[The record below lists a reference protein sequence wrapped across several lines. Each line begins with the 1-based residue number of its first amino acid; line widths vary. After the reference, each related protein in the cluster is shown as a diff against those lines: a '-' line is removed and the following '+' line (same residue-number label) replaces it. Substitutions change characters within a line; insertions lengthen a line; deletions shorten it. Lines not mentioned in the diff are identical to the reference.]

1 MAELW
6 HYSDRGT
13 PKGPVARAEIETMI
27 RQGVI
32 SRTTLI
38 WREGMTGWVDAWTQ
52 FSFDTI
58 TPPPLP
64 GQYQEAPL
72 AQPGPAQPGTAVQ
85 DGLYAG
91 APARSFQQAISI
103 CFGKYATFSGRASR
117 SEYWYFVLFTVL
129 VSFALALVEAVA
141 TGGETTVL
149 SDMFS
154 LATLLPSLA
163 VGARRLHDIDRSGWW
178 IGAPVLGGIAFF
190 GFALAAAQGP
200 AAPGLIT
207 IGSVIGLGLVILL
220 LVFLVTKGDPG
231 PNRFG

>member
-13 PKGPVARAEIETMI
+13 PKGPVGRAEIETMI

-38 WREGMTGWVDAWTQ
+38 WREGMAGWVDAWTQ

-64 GQYQEAPL
+64 GQYQEVPL
-72 AQPGPAQPGTAVQ
+72 AQPGASTP

-91 APARSFQQAISI
+91 APARSLQQAISV
-103 CFGKYATFSGRASR
+103 CLGKYATFSGRASR
-117 SEYWYFVLFTVL
+117 SEYWYFVLFTAL
-129 VSFALALVEAVA
+129 VSFALALVEVAA
-141 TGGETTVL
+141 TGGETTVM
-149 SDMFS
+149 SDLFS

-163 VGARRLHDIDRSGWW
+163 VGVRRLHDINRSGWW
-178 IGAPVLGGIAFF
+178 IGAPALGGIAFA
-190 GFALAAAQGP
+190 GFAIIAAQGP
-200 AAPGLIT
+200 AAPGLIA
-207 IGSVIGLGLVILL
+207 IVGILGLALIILL
-220 LVFLVTKGDPG
+220 FVFMVTKGDPG